1 MSNITKLKRPRY
13 ILEYIEDGRYH
24 YIMCSEGEQE
34 KYMQKYNVKH
44 GTYVQTAEQ
53 LLETL
58 TDKVGKSRALSALKQ
73 VAFGD
78 AVDI

>member
-1 MSNITKLKRPRY
+1 MAKLEQPRH
-13 ILEYIEDGRYH
+13 ILECIEDGRYR

-34 KYMQKYNVKH
+34 EYMCKHNVKH

-58 TDKVGKSRALSALKQ
+58 TDKVGKNMALDILQ
-73 VAFGD
+73 QGLLGD
-78 AVDI
+78 VVEF

>member
-1 MSNITKLKRPRY
+1 MTKLERPRH
-13 ILEYIEDGRYH
+13 ILEYIEGGRYR

-34 KYMQKYNVKH
+34 EYMRKHNVKH

-58 TDKVGKSRALSALKQ
+58 VEKVGDD
-73 VAFGD
+73 VAQDVVEKGKFGD
-78 AVDI
+78 AVEF

>member
-1 MSNITKLKRPRY
+1 MTRLKQPRH
-13 ILEYIEDGRYH
+13 ILEYIEGGRYH

-34 KYMQKYNVKH
+34 EYMRKHNVKH

-58 TDKVGKSRALSALKQ
+58 VEKVGDD
-73 VAFGD
+73 VAQDVVEKGKFGD
-78 AVDI
+78 AVEF

>member
-1 MSNITKLKRPRY
+1 MTRLEQPRH
-13 ILEYIEDGRYH
+13 ILEYIEGGRYH

-34 KYMQKYNVKH
+34 EYMRKHNVKH

-58 TDKVGKSRALSALKQ
+58 VDKVGED
-73 VAFGD
+73 VAQDVMNKGKHGG
-78 AVDI
+78 AVEF